1 MNVYFRVSE
10 RSLPANEP
18 AHKKETPATR
28 WAGTGATVNDE
39 RLFAST
45 FSPTLAEIKARLAA
59 GLPIN
64 GIWAMAS
71 APKPFLNIT
80 DKADKMPRNACLLY
94 KNHNPKDAQ
103 AASYRGVV
111 RLEDGQTFWVG
122 AWPRT
127 VKGETVIE
135 LRFSPKN

>member
-1 MNVYFRVSE
+1 MNPRTK
-10 RSLPANEP
+10 RRPR
-18 AHKKETPATR
+18 TR
-28 WAGTGATVNDE
+28 GRATGAVVNDE

-45 FSPTLAEIKARLAA
+45 FSPTLAEIKARRAA

-71 APKPFLNIT
+71 AAKPFLDVT
-80 DKADKMPRNACLLY
+80 DKADKMPRNACLLF
-94 KNHNPKDAQ
+94 KNHIPKGAQ

-111 RLEDGQTFWVG
+111 RLEDGLTFWVG

-127 VKGETVIE
+127 IKGETVIE
-135 LRFSPKN
+135 LRFSPEN